1 MVVLK
6 LHTHKHQIE
15 KKNSN
20 KIHYSTHQIEKE
32 RFVYSAL

>member
-15 KKNSN
+15 KKKFS
-20 KIHYSTHQIEKE
+20 KIHYLTHQIEKE
-32 RFVYSAL
+32 RFVHSAL